1 MIIDLFFMVECGT
14 LFLKYVNIQLVF
26 ANVIIVDFIAI
37 AKEAWWLLKLIF
49 LSMPVSRLPLYLLLT
64 TLKTVPKALVL
75 GQISAA

>member
-37 AKEAWWLLKLIF
+37 AKEAW
-49 LSMPVSRLPLYLLLT
+49 
-64 TLKTVPKALVL
+64 
-75 GQISAA
+75 